1 MIQPPTT
8 QAATKEIAATAKGES
23 VVPLETPWRQAKAI
37 PMAAMT
43 HDEAESALRATRTSF
58 RHSANA
64 QYERL

>member
-1 MIQPPTT
+1 MP
-8 QAATKEIAATAKGES
+8 ANEIDAMAYGEL
-23 VVPLETPWRQAKAI
+23 VDPLETPWKQAKTM